1 MRLVGTILAVAL
13 SMALVSS
20 CDNKSEVA
28 DTSENDTSALEGQET
43 VRLIAM
49 ATEKTYLKQNAG
61 ALNVQTA
68 GNAVNTRTSV
78 VAGISYRIDHV
89 RISNVVHFETSA
101 VPIPFIREVCG
112 DVKEIYV
119 TVFGFSFIG
128 DDGESS
134 AESSEVMIIF
144 KGDKD
149 YYGCLVNGEGSGK
162 SEFSSHKR
170 LMKNLIDKEFFGT
183 IYQFVVESN
192 SDGDFLTWTS
202 APILENIPKEV
213 YDLVVGLNN
222 RNEISAD
229 DVYFVDELTE

>member
-1 MRLVGTILAVAL
+1 MNTSELVTRMRLVWTILAVAL

-20 CDNKSEVA
+20 CDNKSEVV
-28 DTSENDTSALEGQET
+28 DTSGNDTSALEGQET

-49 ATEKTYLKQNAG
+49 ATEKTYQNRVKLNAG

-68 GNAVNTRTSV
+68 GNAVHTRTSV
-78 VAGISYRIDHV
+78 VAGISYRIDRV
-89 RISNVVHFETSA
+89 RISNVVHFETST

-119 TVFGFSFIG
+119 TVFGFSFVG
-128 DDGESS
+128 EDGESS

-162 SEFSSHKR
+162 S
-170 LMKNLIDKEFFGT
+170 
-183 IYQFVVESN
+183 
-192 SDGDFLTWTS
+192 
-202 APILENIPKEV
+202 
-213 YDLVVGLNN
+213 
-222 RNEISAD
+222 
-229 DVYFVDELTE
+229 